1 MLSMKIPLKKVSL
14 FIIGIAAYAFTVVAP
29 VYGSTGVKR
38 CHMGATMSRHCVM
51 KDMGDMS
58 VYHIEPVSMSE
69 SDPDMK
75 EAIRAA
81 TAPFRPLICPLGGK
95 SRFDTCPHSRQHG
108 HSGKGC
114 CIKDC
119 GDAIPGQNGFL
130 VFSNFYFL
138 VPEINDTATLAETGQ
153 PSPEILS
160 PSTRPDN
167 PDPRPPQ
174 IS

>member
-1 MLSMKIPLKKVSL
+1 MLLVEGSFKKASL
-14 FIIGIAAYAFTVVAP
+14 FVTAVAVYAFTLMTPA
-29 VYGSTGVKR
+29 YGSTGAKR
-38 CHMGATMSRHCVM
+38 CHMGAKMSRHCVM

-58 VYHIEPVSMSE
+58 MYHIKPVSMSE

-81 TAPFRPLICPLGGK
+81 TAPFRPLICSLGEK
-95 SRFDTCPHSRQHG
+95 SRFAACPLSKQHG

-114 CIKDC
+114 CLKNC
-119 GDAIPGQNGFL
+119 GDAIPGQDGFL
-130 VFSNFYFL
+130 VFSNLYFL
-138 VPEINDTATLAETGQ
+138 VSEISDTATLAETGQ
-153 PSPEILS
+153 PSPGILS
-160 PSTRPDN
+160 PSTRPDS